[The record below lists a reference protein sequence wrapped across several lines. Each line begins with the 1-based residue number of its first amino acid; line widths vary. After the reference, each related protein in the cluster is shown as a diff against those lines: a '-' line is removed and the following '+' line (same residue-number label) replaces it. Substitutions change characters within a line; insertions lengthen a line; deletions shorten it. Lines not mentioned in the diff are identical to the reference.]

1 MKHLMLLLFLT
12 AFSISAKC
20 QLDRNYWL
28 VGGAGSFYTY
38 NEQSINTVTNMPI
51 SGKLTEINITGNV
64 GYFLFDKFAVG
75 IRPGINS
82 IKSHGANSASVLT
95 EVTKI
100 YVGPFARYY
109 FLNKEKLF
117 NILVD
122 GSYQFGSLAN
132 FGKGTT
138 QSTSIMTGTELFFNN
153 SVGIE
158 LLLGYLHQKNIKDE
172 TQNAYKHI
180 KNGFYVSIGFQIHLI
195 KD

>member
-1 MKHLMLLLFLT
+1 MT
-12 AFSISAKC
+12 IVE
-20 QLDRNYWL
+20 DTRW
-28 VGGAGSFYTY
+28 
-38 NEQSINTVTNMPI
+38 
-51 SGKLTEINITGNV
+51 
-64 GYFLFDKFAVG
+64 
-75 IRPGINS
+75 PGFES
-82 IKSHGANSASVLT
+82 RR
-95 EVTKI
+95 
-100 YVGPFARYY
+100 ARYY